1 MPTLKLTDRTVASAR
16 AAEGDRL
23 ELWDTA
29 LKGLYLRVSADT
41 KIWGYRYRRPDG
53 SQPRVR
59 LGHYVAPEHAVG
71 DISALTVAGA
81 RAKARK
87 IQTVV
92 DDGGD
97 PATARQLAKAEAKAE
112 AIRTV
117 HDLAEA
123 YFMVCETG
131 EYRPSRRRKRAQT
144 IRAERYLFKRYLT
157 PLASIRVEALTR
169 DAVRKLLRDLLAAGR
184 GVTSNRVR
192 GLLRQIYAWG
202 VLEGRVNRNPAGE
215 LADLAEEIPRT
226 RILTDDETRLLW
238 KALENPEGLRR
249 PLPKGREEAVMVGRP
264 VRIAIQLAM
273 LTLQRRAEVAM
284 MRVAEIDFGAAVWT
298 IPAEKTKAGRVTAV
312 PLCRTAIELIQEA
325 LALRPEPQPGEAPSP
340 YVFVGRS
347 KSVPHVSPA
356 AISHAMR
363 DLREGIGSPD
373 ITTHDLRRSGATR
386 LAIAGVSP
394 FILSKLLNH
403 AGDLGG
409 GSPITMAVYVQH
421 NYMAEK
427 RAAIAQLETLI
438 LAVVRPTARDPEAT
452 PDYAVKARSALRF
465 YNPNFK
471 AEVAPA
477 YFQTGAAM
485 TNVKVH
491 IDLGG
496 QVLIERM
503 RSAFDH
509 EDLKAAIA
517 LPERS

>member
-1 MPTLKLTDRTVASAR
+1 MPSLKLTDRTVASAKVDQ
-16 AAEGDRL
+16 GGRL

-41 KIWGYRYRRPDG
+41 KIWGYRYRRSDG

-59 LGHYVAPEHAVG
+59 LGHYMAPEHASG
-71 DISALTVAGA
+71 SDTSALTVAGA
-81 RAKARK
+81 RARARK
-87 IQTVV
+87 IQSEV

-97 PATARQLAKAEAKAE
+97 PATTRQIVKAEAKAQ

-117 HDLAEA
+117 DDLAET
-123 YFMVCETG
+123 YFSVCDTG

-144 IRAERYLFKRYLT
+144 IRAERYLYKKYLT
-157 PLASIRVEALTR
+157 SLGTIRVEALTR
-169 DAVRKLLRDLLAAGR
+169 DAVRKVLRDLLAAGR
-184 GVTSNRVR
+184 GTTSNRVR

-202 VLEGRVNRNPAGE
+202 VLEGRVTQNPAGE
-215 LADLAEEIPRT
+215 LADLAEETPRS
-226 RILTDDETRLLW
+226 RILTDAETLALW
-238 KALENPEGLRR
+238 KALSDPTGLKR
-249 PLPKGREEAVMVGRP
+249 PLPSGREEPVMVSRP

-273 LTLQRRAEVAM
+273 FTLQRRGEIAM
-284 MRVAEIDFGAAVWT
+284 MRVNEIDFGAAVWT

-312 PLCRTAIELIQEA
+312 PLCDTAIALIREA
-325 LALRPEPQPGEAPSP
+325 MALRPEPEPDEQPSP
-340 YVFVGRS
+340 FIFVGRS
-347 KSVPHVSPA
+347 KTAPHVSPA

-427 RAAIAQLETLI
+427 RAAIAQLEALL
-438 LAVVRPTARDPEAT
+438 LAVVKPRRKDDQQA
-452 PDYAVKARSALRF
+452 PDYATTARSALRF
-465 YNPNFK
+465 FNPSSD
-471 AEVAPA
+471 AEQAPSL
-477 YFQTGAAM
+477 F
-485 TNVKVH
+485 
-491 IDLGG
+491 
-496 QVLIERM
+496 
-503 RSAFDH
+503 
-509 EDLKAAIA
+509 
-517 LPERS
+517 